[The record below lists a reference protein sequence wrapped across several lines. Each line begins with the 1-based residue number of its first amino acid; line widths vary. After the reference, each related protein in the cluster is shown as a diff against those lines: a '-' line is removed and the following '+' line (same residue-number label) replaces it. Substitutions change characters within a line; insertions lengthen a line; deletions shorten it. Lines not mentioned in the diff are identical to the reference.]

1 MSDSDIDINRA
12 DKKRIR
18 NEKNAQYPAG
28 HGCSKEAFMMF
39 VAGISFKTA
48 PVALRE
54 QLAVTPSLLI
64 ETATRL
70 KAQGGLSELALVST
84 CNRVE
89 LYGVADHAEGLAELL
104 GSLARTPVDISPYV
118 YLHTDEAAARHLFS
132 VASGLESMV
141 LGETEITGQIKTA
154 YETARAAQLTG
165 RVINGAFQR
174 AFQVVKAI
182 RTKTQIGRG
191 ATSVGSIA
199 VQLAEKIL
207 GGDFHEKTVMI
218 IGAGKMGEACV
229 RHIAK
234 KGTRAIIVANRSLE
248 HARELAREFGG
259 RAVNYMDDGLAAMCE
274 ADIVVS
280 STGCPETILDR
291 DDVEAVMRQRPN
303 RPLFLIDIAVPRD
316 IAVEVEQLENVFL
329 YNIDHLERLVRE
341 NVRLR
346 EQELA
351 HCHEIIE
358 EHTVALMAKLRG
370 APGKPEL
377 VRLPAPDQR
386 QPQMDWGFPS
396 ALAGYAK

>member
-1 MSDSDIDINRA
+1 M
-12 DKKRIR
+12 
-18 NEKNAQYPAG
+18 EAG
-28 HGCSKEAFMMF
+28 MMF

-54 QLAVTPSLLI
+54 QLAVTPSRLI
-64 ETATRL
+64 ETAARL
-70 KAQGGLSELALVST
+70 KLEGGLSEIVLVST

-89 LYGVADHAEGLAELL
+89 LYGVAGSADGLDGLL
-104 GSLARTPVDISPYV
+104 AALARNEVDVAPYI
-118 YLHTDEAAARHLFS
+118 YLHTEAAAARHLFS

-154 YETARAAQLTG
+154 YEAARAANLTG
-165 RVINGAFQR
+165 RVLNGAFQR
-174 AFQVVKAI
+174 AFQVVKAV
-182 RTKTQIGRG
+182 RTGTQIGRG
-191 ATSVGSIA
+191 ATSVGSVA

-234 KGTRAIIVANRSLE
+234 KGIRSIIVANRSLE
-248 HARELAREFGG
+248 HAAELAREFGG
-259 RAVNYMDDGLAAMCE
+259 RAVNYMDDGLAAMRE

-291 DDVEAVMRQRPN
+291 EDVEAVMRQRPN

-329 YNIDHLERLVRE
+329 YNIDHLEHLMRE
-341 NVRLR
+341 NVRVR
-346 EQELA
+346 EQEVA
-351 HCHEIIE
+351 RCHEIIE
-358 EHTVALMAKLRG
+358 QHTVALMAKLNG
-370 APGKPEL
+370 TPGRPES
-377 VRLPAPDQR
+377 VRP
-386 QPQMDWGFPS
+386 QPLMDWSFQSPI
-396 ALAGYAK
+396 AGYAK

>member
-1 MSDSDIDINRA
+1 
-12 DKKRIR
+12 
-18 NEKNAQYPAG
+18 
-28 HGCSKEAFMMF
+28 MMF

-54 QLAVTPSLLI
+54 QLAVTPSRLI

-70 KAQGGLSELALVST
+70 KLQGGLSELALVST

-89 LYGVADHAEGLAELL
+89 LYGVADRAGGLAGLL
-104 GSLARTPVDISPYV
+104 ASLAGANVDVSPYV
-118 YLHTDEAAARHLFS
+118 YVHTGEAAARHLFA
-132 VASGLESMV
+132 VASGLDSMV

-154 YETARAAQLTG
+154 YEAARAAKLTG

-191 ATSVGSIA
+191 ATSVGSVA

-218 IGAGKMGEACV
+218 IGAGKMGEACI

-234 KGTRAIIVANRSLE
+234 KGIRSIIVANRSLE
-248 HARELAREFGG
+248 HAAELAREFGG
-259 RAVNYMDDGLAAMCE
+259 RAVNYMDDGLAAMRE

-291 DDVEAVMRQRPN
+291 EDVEAVMRQRPN

-329 YNIDHLERLVRE
+329 YNIDHLEQLMRE
-341 NVRLR
+341 NVRVR

-351 HCHEIIE
+351 RCHEIIG
-358 EHTVALMAKLRG
+358 EHTAALMAKLNG
-370 APGKPEL
+370 APGRPDA
-377 VRLPAPDQR
+377 VRP
-386 QPQMDWGFPS
+386 QPQMDWAYQS
-396 ALAGYAK
+396 QMAGYAK